1 MRGAGAARRGAV
13 LAAAFA
19 LAALGLFGPFAG
31 PAQAA
36 GAVDRLAQG
45 PAPGAALGAAV
56 RAQDQSGAVRDFR
69 SLRGK
74 RGLLLLF
81 SRSFDW

>member
-1 MRGAGAARRGAV
+1 MRRAV
-13 LAAAFA
+13 LAAALA
-19 LAALGLFGPFAG
+19 LAALGLLGPGA
-31 PAQAA
+31 AEAA

-45 PAPGAALGAAV
+45 PATGAALGAAV

>member
-1 MRGAGAARRGAV
+1 MRAARWRAA
-13 LAAAFA
+13 LAAVIAA
-19 LAALGLFGPFAG
+19 AALGLLGPGA
-31 PAQAA
+31 ARAA
-36 GAVDRLAQG
+36 GSVDRLAQG
-45 PAPGAALGAAV
+45 PAAGAALGAEV
-56 RAQDQSGAVRDFR
+56 RARDQSGAVRDFR